1 MFGERGLFV
10 FSDPGGAKPILA
22 LSETLR
28 DKLKSYLII
37 SDRSYSFFK
46 DFDVKVTQAH
56 GTPSETIK
64 EFDPD
69 FIFTGT
75 SYTSSIGHE
84 YIKEAKLRSISAY
97 TYVDHWT
104 NIRERFAQNGIEL
117 LPDLIL
123 LVDEKAKEVAIEA
136 GLPENL
142 LFVSGNPYHDFLR
155 NWQPRVSR
163 KEFYKMLNLQ
173 DEKKKIILY
182 APDPLSNVNGQAI
195 YGFDEITATERLAN
209 SIRTVCHEN
218 YFLLKPHPNQKIER
232 FQEGKD
238 GCLKIIQADTDVNT
252 LIYYSAIVIGYFS
265 NLLVEATI
273 MHKPVLRFFIKRGL
287 PDPME
292 GMMIGEV
299 VYPDTVLV
307 KIKSLL

>member
-22 LSETLR
+22 LAESLR

-46 DFDVKVTQAH
+46 DFDVKVAQAH

-84 YIKEAKLRSISAY
+84 YIKAAKLHSISVY

-104 NIRERFAQNGIEL
+104 NIRERFDQNGIEL

-123 LVDEKAKEVAIEA
+123 LVDEKAKKMAIDA
-136 GLPENL
+136 GLPEAL

-155 NWQPRVSR
+155 KWQPHVSR
-163 KEFYKMLNLQ
+163 PEFYELLDLQ

-182 APDPLSNVNGQAI
+182 APDPLSNVNGQAL
-195 YGFDEITATERLAN
+195 YGFDEVSATEKLVN
-209 SIRTVCHEN
+209 SIRAVCHEN
-218 YFLLKPHPNQKIER
+218 YFLLNPHPNQKVER
-232 FQEGKD
+232 LQEGKD
-238 GCLKIIQADTDVNT
+238 SCLRIVPADTDVNT

-299 VYPDTVLV
+299 VYPDTVLM